1 MGVSVECIDVDYSIG
16 KVHIL
21 RNISLRIPA
30 GQFLGIVGPSGAG
43 KTSLLRVLAGLT
55 GLSGG
60 SIHFYDSN
68 GQLMRV
74 AQNTV
79 ALLFQSLALWPHV
92 TVRGHAELALSSAM
106 GGHNAEEVLAECGIC
121 KSLWTRYPHQL
132 SGGELQRV
140 ALARA
145 LASQPML
152 LLVDEPL
159 VSIDQALRTQIQ
171 SLLETIRI
179 KYGTTIVYVTHQ
191 WEEIANLCE
200 NIVVLDQGCV
210 VQQGPIDRVY
220 WQPVNRRCATVTGQV
235 MNVSAAWLKEGR
247 IGVEDESVETSV
259 RLLGGVRPQQIEF
272 IEPRGSNSWS
282 VSSIQPMEFGWRCQL
297 RSDQEIITLN
307 SSKLLCVGDI
317 VGLVIRTIPTAPA

>member
-16 KVHIL
+16 KTHIL

-43 KTSLLRVLAGLT
+43 KTSLLRVLAGLS
-55 GLSGG
+55 GLRGG
-60 SIHFYDSN
+60 SIHFYDSK
-68 GQLMRV
+68 GHLMRA

-79 ALLFQSLALWPHV
+79 SLLFQSLALWPHV
-92 TVRGHAELALSSAM
+92 TVRGHAELALSSAV

-159 VSIDQALRTQIQ
+159 VSVDQALRTQIQ

-191 WEEIANLCE
+191 WEEITSLCE
-200 NIVVLDQGCV
+200 NIVVLDRGCV
-210 VQQGPIDRVY
+210 IQQGPIDRVY
-220 WQPVNRRCATVTGQV
+220 WQPVNRRCATVTGRV
-235 MNVSAAWLKEGR
+235 VNVSAAWLKAGR
-247 IGVEDESVETSV
+247 ISVEDESVEQSV
-259 RLLGGVRPQQIEF
+259 RLLGGVRPQQLEV

-282 VSSIQPMEFGWRCQL
+282 VSAVQPMEFGWRCRL
-297 RSDQEIITLN
+297 RADQEIITLN
-307 SSKLLCVGDI
+307 SSWSLGVGDV
-317 VGLVIRTIPTAPA
+317 VGVAIRKIPSVPA